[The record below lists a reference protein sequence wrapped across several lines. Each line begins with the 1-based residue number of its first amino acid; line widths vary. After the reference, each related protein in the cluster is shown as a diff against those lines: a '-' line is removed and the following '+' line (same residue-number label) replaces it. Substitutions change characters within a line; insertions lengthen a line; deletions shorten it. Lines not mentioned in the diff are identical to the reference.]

1 MINVAQTK
9 GTLTGVKESVSYF
22 QIMRGGSKILYN
34 SQGM

>member
-9 GTLTGVKESVSYF
+9 GTLTGVRVSELF
-22 QIMRGGSKILYN
+22 SNHAGGSKILDN